1 MIWKFTCFLFKHHVK
16 DGVGTFIAI
25 RHNQCP
31 PKTGIRPSKNRF
43 DQIFWLAQ
51 ARTLFEA
58 LRRIAS
64 LVCIL
69 TISSL
74 YFFFCVKQKK
84 RSCSM
89 IDIFIKRLQ
98 KMCNKLKSH
107 HQTGSKF
114 KFTLVYKYFNFWRAG
129 PYIGTQIQLEL
140 DILLQ
145 QSETEFTSILQ
156 KFNIRA
162 LQSSAWKT
170 WWASLTEITG
180 KSWHGH
186 SCIILK
192 TFPCKS
198 WNSYY
203 ISDPIS
209 ALSITEFVSF
219 LPQIIP

>member
-25 RHNQCP
+25 RHNQCL
-31 PKTGIRPSKNRF
+31 PKNGIRPSKNRF
-43 DQIFWLAQ
+43 DQTFWLAQ

-84 RSCSM
+84 RSCPM

-98 KMCNKLKSH
+98 KMCNKLKSR

-114 KFTLVYKYFNFWRAG
+114 KFTLVYKYFKGRSLHRNSNST
-129 PYIGTQIQLEL
+129 GTWQLAPAKWNWIYKYLAKIQ
-140 DILLQ
+140 
-145 QSETEFTSILQ
+145 
-156 KFNIRA
+156 
-162 LQSSAWKT
+162 
-170 WWASLTEITG
+170 
-180 KSWHGH
+180 
-186 SCIILK
+186 
-192 TFPCKS
+192 
-198 WNSYY
+198 Y
-203 ISDPIS
+203 
-209 ALSITEFVSF
+209 
-219 LPQIIP
+219 